1 MKIPALLLLNCVVLS
16 RLFCAA
22 PGADK
27 LVEET
32 ESEATN
38 SSEGAPADSVSEHT
52 LTIQGRKVTYT
63 ATAGNLALKKED
75 GTPRASIF
83 YIAYT
88 AGDKAD
94 DATRP
99 VTFSFNG
106 GPGSSSVWMHLGL
119 LGPRRVK
126 LDEFGRQPPPPYSLV
141 DNEYSLL
148 DKTDLVFI
156 DPVSTGYSRAAED
169 SEAKQFHGI
178 DGDVESVG
186 EFIRLY
192 LTRNGRW
199 DSPKFLI
206 GESYGTTR
214 ATALA
219 HHLQRKRGIYING
232 MMLVSS
238 VLQFQTLRF
247 NDGNDL
253 PNIVFLPSYTATA
266 WYHKRLPAKF
276 QSQSLAEVLKLAEDF
291 AVSRYPE
298 ALLRGRS
305 LPSQQRARLAQELA
319 DLTGL
324 TKDYVDKAGLR
335 VDAHRFFKEL
345 LRDQGRTVGRFD
357 SRFTGLDRDDLG
369 EYPDYDPS
377 YTDIMGV
384 FTGTLNSYLREELGY
399 ESDLPYEILSSRVH
413 PWDYGRFTNRYVET
427 AENLR
432 QTMTTNPALKV
443 HVSSGYYDLATPYFA
458 TDYTFNTL
466 GLHPSLEKNLT
477 IDYYEGGHMM
487 YLIPGELAKQ
497 RRDLA
502 KFLDSAY

>member
-1 MKIPALLLLNCVVLS
+1 MKALLYLI
-16 RLFCAA
+16 LFTLTMSSSILAEEGENPA
-22 PGADK
+22 EPGKDQ
-27 LVEET
+27 LDL
-32 ESEATN
+32 
-38 SSEGAPADSVSEHT
+38 PLDSVTEHSV
-52 LTIQGRKVTYT
+52 TIEGRKIEYT
-63 ATAGNLALKKED
+63 ATAGNLTLKKED
-75 GTPRASIF
+75 GTERASIF

-88 AGDKAD
+88 SGKETDHPK
-94 DATRP
+94 RP

-126 LDEFGRQPPPPYSLV
+126 LDDFGRQPPPPYALI
-141 DNEYSLL
+141 DNEFSLL

-156 DPVSTGYSRAAED
+156 DPVSTGYSRASDE
-169 SEAKQFHGI
+169 SKAKEFHGI

-219 HHLQRKRGIYING
+219 HHLQGKRGIYLNG
-232 MMLVSS
+232 LMLVSS

-253 PNIVFLPSYTATA
+253 PNIVFLPGYTATA
-266 WYHKRLPAKF
+266 WYHKKLPPNLQKKP
-276 QSQSLAEVLKLAEDF
+276 LREVLKLAEDF
-291 AVSRYPE
+291 AVTRYPE

-305 LPSQQRARLAQELA
+305 LPTAQKSKLAQEIA
-319 DLTGL
+319 DLTGIE
-324 TKDYVDKAGLR
+324 KEYVEEAGLR
-335 VDAHRFFKEL
+335 IHAHRFFKQL
-345 LRDQGRTVGRFD
+345 LREEGRTVGRFD
-357 SRFTGLDRDDLG
+357 SRFTGLDRDNLG
-369 EYPDYDPS
+369 ETPDYDPS

-432 QTMTTNPALKV
+432 QTLTTNPSLKV
-443 HVSSGYYDLATPYFA
+443 HVSSGYYDMATPYFA
-458 TDYTFNTL
+458 TEYTFNTL
-466 GLHPSLEKNLT
+466 GLHPSLYKNVT
-477 IDYYEGGHMM
+477 IDYYEAGHMM
-487 YLIPGELAKQ
+487 YLLPSELDKQ